1 MWLTPSPPS
10 PSDAYSA
17 KLCVYDLLTATVTSY
32 VDVTHPDA
40 SVSVLISFV
49 VMLVGLYAD
58 SFDLLIFPL
67 KVILSTFFAA
77 PLTFIGNHPT

>member
-1 MWLTPSPPS
+1 MWLTPSPPN

-40 SVSVLISFV
+40 LVSVLTSFV
-49 VMLVGLYAD
+49 MMLIGL
-58 SFDLLIFPL
+58 
-67 KVILSTFFAA
+67 
-77 PLTFIGNHPT
+77 